1 MNDHPGMFSPESLPR
16 IGEVA
21 RLTAIDA
28 VLEAPGD
35 DCRTVSRSSGVTS
48 QRRWMRFPAPA
59 ASRSI

>member
-35 DCRTVSRSSGVTS
+35 ELPNRVALV
-48 QRRWMRFPAPA
+48 RRYITA
-59 ASRSI
+59 ALDALPGLTQY